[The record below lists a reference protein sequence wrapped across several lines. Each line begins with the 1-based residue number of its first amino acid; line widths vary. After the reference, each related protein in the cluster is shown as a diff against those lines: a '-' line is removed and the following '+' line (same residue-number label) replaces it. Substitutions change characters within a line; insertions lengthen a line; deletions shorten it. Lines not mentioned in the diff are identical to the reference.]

1 MCLTECYV
9 IVIKNCF
16 IAYKCLHYLKHETLD
31 TLALKLFNLLALI
44 IFHFLIRKIIEVFTH
59 HI

>member
-44 IFHFLIRKIIEVFTH
+44 IFHFLLGR
-59 HI
+59 